1 MSSIHSTASDCA
13 DEHITLDDL
22 LLIEDA
28 YYYNENASEPSE
40 DFADHRDQ
48 EMLEA
53 NAVPNCEV
61 RIEPW
66 PVGDEDDE
74 GNTIDSDELDYDGL
88 GISDESEEEPQR
100 SAGDGNWKSNY
111 AKWMSN
117 YKIPRK
123 VQRHDGD
130 VQRRDRNDEPCV
142 SGSGHAEGSH
152 KRRSKDGKK
161 PRD

>member
-1 MSSIHSTASDCA
+1 MSSIHSTANDCA

-61 RIEPW
+61 RIEPL

-88 GISDESEEEPQR
+88 GISDEYEEESQR

-117 YKIPRK
+117 YKIPITRMK
-123 VQRHDGD
+123 ATTH
-130 VQRRDRNDEPCV
+130 NDTKEYEV
-142 SGSGHAEGSH
+142 
-152 KRRSKDGKK
+152 RSKQVQTTVTHDSNA
-161 PRD
+161 